1 MSQQT
6 KKIDF
11 INIDCDSNYF
21 DTNEQIGLEN
31 TYFFS
36 DKSIVSKVTGSNT
49 AGGYFSNRKIV
60 KTRQSIVSAS
70 LYPTSSVTID
80 PAGNTRKIL
89 SLDIDVFASSS
100 IDSYKNGV
108 EILRDKDWTAG
119 LAKISAGTP
128 GHLYDSLRYGIIDIS
143 ASDSLYVANASSND
157 SAGSNRKYLKGEWTS
172 TTSTDASGN
181 QRRVYATSRPV
192 DLFVDSSKFD
202 PVFFVSTGGN
212 AQIFSF
218 PVTTRL
224 SKMSESLIL
233 NGAIEP
239 LDIRPGRSIVSSKKP
254 LEYHTIR
261 CQLGTGNANR
271 RAASDFVLSVDYF
284 SPNLRNRAVFLDT
297 PGKLSNSSNITGSY
311 SAYSEDYSTDENLT
325 PPFEDAVYPRGQ
337 RASGSYDA
345 QLSTAVDAF
354 SPGGTTY
361 VTLNQKSATCGF
373 VFGDAESGT
382 DSIVFG
388 DKAYG
393 GNRDNRRRK
402 RTIMSLRDSESFVK
416 PSSTFNDTNTVHF
429 LSQSIEYPSMAPV
442 NYNGPLMN
450 STVQSEIYKSGA
462 IQILISGSIRPGN
475 FDVVFY
481 DSILN
486 AKKRLGTL

>member
-60 KTRQSIVSAS
+60 KTRQSIISAS

-181 QRRVYATSRPV
+181 QRGVYATSRPI

-212 AQIFSF
+212 AKFSHF
-218 PVTTRL
+218 P
-224 SKMSESLIL
+224 SLQ
-233 NGAIEP
+233 GFQ
-239 LDIRPGRSIVSSKKP
+239 K
-254 LEYHTIR
+254 
-261 CQLGTGNANR
+261 CQK
-271 RAASDFVLSVDYF
+271 ASF
-284 SPNLRNRAVFLDT
+284 SM
-297 PGKLSNSSNITGSY
+297 
-311 SAYSEDYSTDENLT
+311 
-325 PPFEDAVYPRGQ
+325 GQ
-337 RASGSYDA
+337 
-345 QLSTAVDAF
+345 
-354 SPGGTTY
+354 
-361 VTLNQKSATCGF
+361 
-373 VFGDAESGT
+373 
-382 DSIVFG
+382 
-388 DKAYG
+388 
-393 GNRDNRRRK
+393 
-402 RTIMSLRDSESFVK
+402 
-416 PSSTFNDTNTVHF
+416 
-429 LSQSIEYPSMAPV
+429 
-442 NYNGPLMN
+442 
-450 STVQSEIYKSGA
+450 
-462 IQILISGSIRPGN
+462 
-475 FDVVFY
+475 
-481 DSILN
+481 
-486 AKKRLGTL
+486 